1 MKKVFAL
8 IFLIIPFT
16 VNAQND
22 GAGNTGLAFL
32 KLGVGA
38 PSISMGDAY
47 SSLTDDATAVIYNPA
62 RLLQGASTNVV
73 IMHSSQ
79 MLDLN
84 HNFIAGKFKFSEKFA
99 MGIGFLKTGVDD
111 IEIRNIPGEPEGKFN
126 ADFLAISLSAAYKF
140 SNELSVGATGKF
152 LYEKI
157 FVDDA
162 SGSAFDIGANYV
174 KNNLSLSAVITNIGS
189 INGLRREETKLPT
202 AFRVG
207 GGYYHK
213 QGDIGFRF
221 GLEGFKVLD
230 GGSFHV
236 NAGGEFG
243 YDDIIFLRTGY
254 QTSYENRGLTAGLG
268 FKYKN
273 FNVDYA
279 YVPYSLDFGNSN
291 TFSFGISF

>member
-1 MKKVFAL
+1 MKKVLVL
-8 IFLIIPFT
+8 ILFVLPFSI
-16 VNAQND
+16 NAQND

-73 IMHSSQ
+73 LMHSSQ

-84 HNFIAGKFKFSEKFA
+84 HNFVAGKFKFSEKFG
-99 MGIGFLKTGVDD
+99 MGIGFLQTSIND
-111 IEIRNIPGEPEGKFN
+111 IEIRNIPGEPEGTFN
-126 ADFLAISLSAAYKF
+126 AEFLAISLSAAYRL
-140 SNELSVGATGKF
+140 SNDLTVGATGKF

-162 SGSAFDIGANYV
+162 SGMAFDLGANYI
-174 KNNLSLSAVITNIGS
+174 KNNISLSAVLTNIGS
-189 INGLRREETKLPT
+189 INGLRRDETKLPT
-202 AFRVG
+202 AFRLG
-207 GGYYHK
+207 GGYYHTS
-213 QGDIGFRF
+213 GDIGMRF
-221 GLEGFKVLD
+221 GLEGYKVLD

-236 NAGGEFG
+236 NAGAEFG
-243 YDDIIFLRTGY
+243 YSGIVFLRTGY

-268 FKYKN
+268 LKYKN

-291 TFSFGISF
+291 TFSVGISF